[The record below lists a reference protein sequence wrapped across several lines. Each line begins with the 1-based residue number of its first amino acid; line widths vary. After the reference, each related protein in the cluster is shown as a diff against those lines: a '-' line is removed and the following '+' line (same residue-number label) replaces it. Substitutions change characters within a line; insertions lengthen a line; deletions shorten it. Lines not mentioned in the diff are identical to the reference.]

1 MSEMNDERLREM
13 LKRAMAPM
21 AHTELKHDLWPRM
34 LRRLDETPV
43 RASWLDLALLALLAI
58 WCAIFPG
65 VIPGLLYNL

>member
-1 MSEMNDERLREM
+1 MNEMNDERFREL

-21 AHTELKHDLWPRM
+21 PDTELKHDLWPRM
-34 LRRLDETPV
+34 LRRLDEGPA
-43 RASWLDLALLALLAI
+43 RPSWLDLALLVLLAV